1 MNVIDSKKLRR
12 GARAE
17 NRTHFSLSRSC
28 RFMPHPIPTSPTKT
42 ARNVRHNSRGK
53 LSFAEL
59 AKIRRAFNSVLKQSN
74 GCFY

>member
-42 ARNVRHNSRGK
+42 ARNVRHNS
-53 LSFAEL
+53 
-59 AKIRRAFNSVLKQSN
+59 
-74 GCFY
+74 